1 MTDQTSVRLL
11 NLADHFRLVL
21 DVRDAVSALRQE
33 DSYLL
38 LRQYKIGVWDGNGY
52 EGPSIGESL
61 QDTDEEKLLGLAK
74 FLQVPIPST
83 SVDSPDSAPL
93 TPIDPYNELVAA
105 ETALREVVRTAI
117 GVNWIGDFDK
127 AKIEGLESK
136 RREEDKRRDGVT
148 VSQDLLD
155 YTEAYHLES
164 LLMKHWEAVQPIL
177 KDKKRT
183 EVHLKLMLSVRNTIA
198 HARPVASF
206 ERHLL
211 AGVAGQIQNL
221 LAVHRSTSEGP
232 DAHYASI
239 NYVRDSFGEE
249 IKSYADEQSTVPRL
263 QVGQTVS
270 FECSASDPRG
280 REITWMFH
288 LQGNSSAQ
296 PGHSLGV
303 AKGAQTRFDWLVSE
317 DDVGEG
323 RYFSVRMGNS
333 SKYHRDHNGDGSV
346 TFRYHVNPPL

>member
-21 DVRDAVSALRQE
+21 EVRDAISALGHE

-38 LRQYKIGVWDGNGY
+38 LRQYKIEAWDSNEY
-52 EGPSIGESL
+52 NGPSIGESL
-61 QDTDEEKLLGLAK
+61 QDAEEEKLLGLARY
-74 FLQVPIPST
+74 LQIPIPQT
-83 SVDSPDSAPL
+83 VDASPDSGPL

-105 ETALREVVRTAI
+105 ETALREVVRTTI
-117 GVNWIGDFDK
+117 GGDWIDDFDE

-221 LAVHRSTSEGP
+221 LAVHRSSSDGP

-249 IKSYADEQSTVPRL
+249 IKSADEEQLTVPRL